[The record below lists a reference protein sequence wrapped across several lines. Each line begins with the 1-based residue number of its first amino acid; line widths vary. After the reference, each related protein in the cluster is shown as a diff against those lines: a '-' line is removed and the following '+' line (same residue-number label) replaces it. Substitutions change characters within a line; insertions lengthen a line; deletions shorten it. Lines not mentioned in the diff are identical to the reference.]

1 MNKDRAH
8 EMVEMPENE
17 NTGSSVD
24 STTLQNNDGKT
35 VKHFS
40 AKRIA
45 YFGILTALEVV
56 LTLWGS
62 AIPVVSGSTAALN
75 FSLIPIVLGAILL
88 GEWDGALLGFISGL
102 INFITVV
109 LGMQPVFLF
118 LFNLQPVMI
127 ALICIVKTTLAGFIS
142 GLAYRLI
149 KKRNQKAAV
158 ITAALLAPIVN
169 TLVFI
174 LGCLCISGAIE
185 AVADNFPIPYESAF
199 QIIILGFV
207 SFNFFIEFAINLILA
222 PALFLVVKGV
232 EKQFAKKG
240 SK

>member
-75 FSLIPIVLGAILL
+75 FSLIPIVLGAILQYL
-88 GEWDGALLGFISGL
+88 MCLLQQLALMNPMIF
-102 INFITVV
+102 F
-109 LGMQPVFLF
+109 
-118 LFNLQPVMI
+118 VM
-127 ALICIVKTTLAGFIS
+127 
-142 GLAYRLI
+142 
-149 KKRNQKAAV
+149 
-158 ITAALLAPIVN
+158 P
-169 TLVFI
+169 
-174 LGCLCISGAIE
+174 
-185 AVADNFPIPYESAF
+185 
-199 QIIILGFV
+199 
-207 SFNFFIEFAINLILA
+207 
-222 PALFLVVKGV
+222 
-232 EKQFAKKG
+232 
-240 SK
+240 